1 MENKKSPYHILN
13 NPLLNKGTSFTKEER
28 DLYGL
33 HGLIPPHISNIEQQV
48 ERRYHNFLQTSTDI
62 GKYIFLKNL
71 QNRNEIL
78 FYRLALEHVEEL
90 LPYIYTP
97 TVGDASLDYSN
108 IYSDVRGLYISYELK
123 DKLDEILSN
132 YLFQDIDVIV
142 VTDGSRILG
151 LGDVGI
157 GGMTIPI
164 GKLSLYTLF
173 GGIHPARTLPIIL
186 DVGTDNPKLLSDPL
200 YLGSKHQRITG
211 KDYEDFIDLF
221 VRTIKKR
228 FPKILLQW
236 EDFSKNHARS
246 LLENYRH
253 QICSFNDDIQG
264 TASVALSGILGALKA
279 SQKNLKDQKI
289 AILGGGS
296 AGLGIADF
304 IVKAMVDSGIDEKS
318 AYERFFIV
326 DIHGLIHTNQN
337 LQDLNQKRYAQN
349 YSKISSWKVEK
360 QDFIS
365 LEDVIDHA
373 KPTILLG
380 VSAQSK
386 TFTESIVKKMSAY
399 CDQPI
404 IFPLSNPTSKSEADP
419 KDLIYWSEG
428 KALVATGSPPR
439 VIDYKEESIPIGQCT
454 NVYIFPG
461 VGLGIIASKAKE
473 VPDEVFLIAAK
484 TLSEHAPILTN
495 KRGSLFPSLKVL
507 RNVAKQIGVNVAKY
521 IYSKNL
527 HRSEEK
533 TPEEAV
539 EKTVWFP
546 NYSK

>member
-221 VRTIKKR
+221 VKTIKKR

-246 LLENYRH
+246 LLEKYRH

-264 TASVALSGILGALKA
+264 TASVALAGILGALKA
-279 SQKNLKDQKI
+279 SKKNLKDQKI

-318 AYERFFIV
+318 AYERFYIV

-337 LQDLNQKRYAQN
+337 LQDPNQKRYAQH

-439 VIDYKEESIPIGQCT
+439 IIDYKEESIPIGQCN

-484 TLSEHAPILTN
+484 ALSEHAPILTN

-507 RNVAKQIGVNVAKY
+507 RNVAKQIGLDVAKY
-521 IYSKNL
+521 IYSKKL
-527 HRSEEK
+527 HQSDEK

>member
-221 VRTIKKR
+221 VKTIKKR

-246 LLENYRH
+246 LLEKYRH

-279 SQKNLKDQKI
+279 SKKNLKDQKI

-337 LQDLNQKRYAQN
+337 LQDPNQKRYAQN

-439 VIDYKEESIPIGQCT
+439 VIDYKEESIPIGQCN

-473 VPDEVFLIAAK
+473 VPDEIFLIAAK
-484 TLSEHAPILTN
+484 ALSEHAPILTN

-507 RNVAKQIGVNVAKY
+507 RNVAKQIGLDVAKY
-521 IYSKNL
+521 IYSKKL
-527 HRSEEK
+527 HQSDEK

>member
-439 VIDYKEESIPIGQCT
+439 VIDYKEESIPIGQCN